1 LLQAVGLG
9 ERARHRPDRLSGG
22 EQQRVAIAVALS
34 HNPPLL
40 LADEPTGELDS
51 QTATTIVDAFRA
63 LNVKYG
69 ITIVIVT
76 HDMSITHKV
85 DRVVTI
91 RDGRSSL
98 EAVRVRTFRPPPDP
112 PEFLDEF
119 VVVDKAGRLQ
129 IPGEYMRQL
138 SLDERVRVQL
148 KDGHLEIVPEGK
160 ETQGSSGGRTE
171 GAR

>member
-1 LLQAVGLG
+1 
-9 ERARHRPDRLSGG
+9 
-22 EQQRVAIAVALS
+22 VAIAVALS

-63 LNVKYG
+63 LNRRYG
-69 ITIVIVT
+69 ITIVVVT

-91 RDGRSSL
+91 RDGRASL
-98 EAVRVRTFRPPPDP
+98 EAVRVHTFRPPPEP
-112 PEFLDEF
+112 SEFLDEF

-129 IPGEYMRQL
+129 IPGDYMQRL
-138 SLDERVRVQL
+138 SLNERVKVHL
-148 KDGHLEIVPEGK
+148 KEGNLVIEPEA
-160 ETQGSSGGRTE
+160 TE
-171 GAR
+171 RENGQ